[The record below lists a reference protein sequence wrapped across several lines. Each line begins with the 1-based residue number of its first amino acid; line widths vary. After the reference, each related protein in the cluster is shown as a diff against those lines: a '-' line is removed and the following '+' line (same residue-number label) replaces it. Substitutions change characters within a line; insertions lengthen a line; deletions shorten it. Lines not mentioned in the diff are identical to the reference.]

1 MKKIIIIFV
10 AVLLSLTGIFG
21 IYKLNYSKTVDNKIN
36 ENIIKKND
44 DKKQEK
50 DKASEIKDDNQEV
63 KDSPKDEE
71 KNKINNGE
79 NNKTESKTEYNK
91 TVANNNQIVQSNTKK
106 EEQPK
111 QEIPKTEVPKV
122 EQPKVEK
129 KPWEELGISENDYYN
144 KPMWS
149 WMKIEFDVNSYG
161 SQSATESACREYGN
175 KKAEEEGLGFSC
187 TNVLSYS
194 GKYLGEYI
202 KFF

>member
-111 QEIPKTEVPKV
+111 
-122 EQPKVEK
+122 VEK